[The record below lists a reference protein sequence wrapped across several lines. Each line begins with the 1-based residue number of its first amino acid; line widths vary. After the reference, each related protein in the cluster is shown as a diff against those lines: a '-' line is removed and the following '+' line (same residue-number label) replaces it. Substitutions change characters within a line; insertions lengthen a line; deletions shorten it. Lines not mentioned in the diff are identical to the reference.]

1 MKKELKAMK
10 KTISLLIASLTL
22 LSLSG
27 CGKDEENSVSEAVTE
42 TTAAESETAEETT
55 AETSE
60 SSETTGQILL
70 SAFHEEIEN
79 DPSITPEKLAE
90 KLLSNS
96 VIQFQGAQM
105 PVEQGLLA
113 GFGNTEI
120 TGFKEGV
127 MFSPMIGSIPFVGYI
142 FVLEEGSDPQAFV
155 QTLLDNADPR
165 WNICTEADEVIAD
178 NAGNR
183 VFFVMCPGESE

>member
-1 MKKELKAMK
+1 MKNA
-10 KTISLLIASLTL
+10 ISLLIASLTL

-27 CGKDEENSVSEAVTE
+27 CGKNEDSSVSETGTGTTVTE
-42 TTAAESETAEETT
+42 TETIEETT
-55 AETSE
+55 GEISASA
-60 SSETTGQILL
+60 ETTGQILL
-70 SAFHEEIEN
+70 SAFHAEMES
-79 DPSITPEKLAE
+79 DPAITPEKLAE
-90 KLLSNS
+90 KLLANS

-142 FVLEEGSDPQAFV
+142 FLLEDGSDPQAFV
-155 QTLLDNADPR
+155 QTLKDNADPR

-178 NAGNR
+178 NAGNT
-183 VFFVMCPGESE
+183 VFFVMCPSKSE